1 VGDCVQ
7 PRGEDDIGI
16 RARVRVQKS
25 KVHCSLLRFDQ
36 VCSICSNSTVG

>member
-1 VGDCVQ
+1 MWVGSWTQ

-25 KVHCSLLRFDQ
+25 KVRQ
-36 VCSICSNSTVG
+36 RTVFNYLASQK